1 VRDRATDGTVR
12 AGLLGTVA
20 PRYDKALRQGENVI
34 VRSSAPVDK
43 NELLTHIFPSLDSAA
58 IDELAAMC
66 LEVRHDTGEL
76 IAQEESYA
84 SGVYIVRSGLVKI
97 GKYGSTG
104 AEKRVLRF
112 LSVGE
117 MFGLEAVV
125 LDHSTHV
132 QYAKTLMETNLLFIE
147 RHNLLAFRN
156 RYPEL
161 CTDFTRWLARDV
173 VMLELK
179 LTRDAVESV
188 DRNLALL
195 LLALAHNYGSGT
207 EKGVV
212 LDLPVP
218 RRTLAE
224 MLGVSVE
231 SLMRALK
238 RFRDRKLL
246 ETSGRRVTITDV
258 ESLKERAR
266 ITPFYLSIV
275 EETL

>member
-1 VRDRATDGTVR
+1 MNPPQPSEKVK
-12 AGLLGTVA
+12 LLA
-20 PRYDKALRQGENVI
+20 
-34 VRSSAPVDK
+34 
-43 NELLTHIFPSLDSAA
+43 HIFPSLDSAA
-58 IDELAAMC
+58 IDKLAALC
-66 LEVRHDTGEL
+66 LEIHHEAGEL

-84 SGVYIVRSGLVKI
+84 SGVYIVRSGLVKT
-97 GKYGSTG
+97 GKYGSSG
-104 AEKRVLRF
+104 AEKRILRF
-112 LSVGE
+112 LGVGE
-117 MFGLEAVV
+117 LFGLEAVV

-147 RHNLLAFRN
+147 RRNLLVFRKEH
-156 RYPEL
+156 PEV
-161 CTDFTRWLARDV
+161 CTDFTRWLAREV

-195 LLALAHNYGSGT
+195 LLALAHNYGKGT
-207 EKGVV
+207 GRGIA

-246 ETSGRRVTITDV
+246 ETSGRHVTITDFD
-258 ESLKERAR
+258 SLKERAR
-266 ITPFYLSIV
+266 ITPFYLSIL
-275 EETL
+275 EGTL

>member
-1 VRDRATDGTVR
+1 MTA
-12 AGLLGTVA
+12 
-20 PRYDKALRQGENVI
+20 
-34 VRSSAPVDK
+34 RSLESSEKP
-43 NELLTHIFPSLDSAA
+43 ELLAHIFSSLDSAA
-58 IDELAAMC
+58 IEELAAMC
-66 LEVRHDTGEL
+66 LEVHHDAGEL

-97 GKYGSTG
+97 GKYGSSG

-112 LSVGE
+112 LGVGE
-117 MFGLEAVV
+117 LFGLEAVV

-132 QYAKTLMETNLLFIE
+132 QYAKTLMETSLLFIE
-147 RHNLLAFRN
+147 RRNLLAFRKKH
-156 RYPEL
+156 PEL

-195 LLALAHNYGSGT
+195 LLALAHNYGET
-207 EKGVV
+207 TDEGVV

-246 ETSGRRVTITDV
+246 ETSGRRVTITDF

-266 ITPFYLSIV
+266 ITPFYLSII

>member
-1 VRDRATDGTVR
+1 MLETDS
-12 AGLLGTVA
+12 
-20 PRYDKALRQGENVI
+20 PRYDRSHRQGED
-34 VRSSAPVDK
+34 VRENPLGSEEK
-43 NELLTHIFPSLDSAA
+43 LELLAHIFPSLDSTA
-58 IDELAAMC
+58 IGELASLC
-66 LEVRHDTGEL
+66 LEVHHDAGEL

-97 GKYGSTG
+97 GKYGISG
-104 AEKRVLRF
+104 AEKRILR
-112 LSVGE
+112 LLGVGE
-117 MFGLEAVV
+117 LFGLEAVV

-132 QYAKTLMETNLLFIE
+132 QYAKTLMETHLLFIE
-147 RHNLLAFRN
+147 RHNLLAFRTQ
-156 RYPEL
+156 YPEL
-161 CTDFTRWLARDV
+161 CTDLTRWLAREV

-195 LLALAHNYGSGT
+195 LLALAHNYGESTG
-207 EKGVV
+207 KGIA

-224 MLGVSVE
+224 LLGVSVE

-238 RFRDRKLL
+238 RFRNRNLL
-246 ETSGRRVTITDV
+246 ETSGRRVTITDF

-275 EETL
+275 EKTL